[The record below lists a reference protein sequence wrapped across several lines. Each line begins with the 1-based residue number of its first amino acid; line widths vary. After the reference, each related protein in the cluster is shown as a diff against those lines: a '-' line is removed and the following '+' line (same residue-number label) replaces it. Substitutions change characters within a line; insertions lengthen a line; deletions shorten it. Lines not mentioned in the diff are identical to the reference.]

1 MSNIHLSCGEVN
13 NSKICINM
21 KEDDFI
27 NNKGNSTD
35 SGEFQKKS
43 SSGGL
48 SKGAIAGIIIACFVL
63 LIASTIIALLC
74 RKIHSKSAIF

>member
-1 MSNIHLSCGEVN
+1 
-13 NSKICINM
+13 M

-74 RKIHSKSAIF
+74 RKIHSKSAIFQYSQTNNTSVENVSQSQ